1 MADLHEYT
9 TKEVLNKVL
18 LDSSGNAVAAYSH
31 TSQEALNAVL
41 DSTNSRLNVSLVGGT
56 ISGDVTISGDLTVTG
71 DSAIATNEVIQGTS
85 IIDVTSTEAFLVRK
99 DSDGGDVFVVDT
111 TNNKAIVGVVLG
123 SATHPSLAFG
133 DGNTGLYE
141 VADNTLAITTLGSE
155 RMRIN
160 NVGDVGIGGGTN
172 SNIKVYIQDSTDSA
186 SAWATSIYQGGAGGN
201 GLRVDVASTDAS
213 DFIFQAGA
221 NNGGTQVLNVMA
233 DGKVGIGT
241 NSISSPLHLKVNNN
255 NSDPHFFIENAN
267 NGGRS
272 HARFYNSSRSTYW
285 SFGQQNDDSF
295 VFSNHLNIN
304 SSQKFI
310 LDANSRISLSNN
322 DNNTGNTVFGKN
334 AFNASSDNVSDYNVA
349 VGESAMGTGAVSGA
363 VYNTAVGY
371 KALDDLTGGDAN
383 VAVGSFAGTNI
394 TTGVSNVAIGAYDG
408 TNFGALHVNTVGSY
422 NIAIGTKALGIANE
436 NDNDGTVAIGHFACA
451 VQAGTGGAQFDNAT
465 VGIGYKAL
473 TALTTGVG
481 NTSIGY
487 EAGKEIDDGNGN
499 TILGYQAALT
509 HAGGQ
514 YNVVIGWKAM
524 DDTDAGGSSE
534 NSNNNVAIGA
544 SAMGGTWANATTEF
558 NVAIGTSS
566 MAGALNNSVGTVA
579 IGYQSLF
586 GLTSGA
592 KNTAI
597 GYESSKNTIAGQSNT
612 SIGYQS
618 LTKFGSSSGGDN
630 SSYNTAVG
638 DRAMGGGH
646 NTTTSNTGFKNV
658 AIGQLALGGSTG
670 TTTAITA
677 HSNVAIGFEAGK
689 VISSA
694 NNNVFI
700 GRGAGDAVTTGSSNT
715 AVGSGAGGAIIGGS
729 NNTALGVG
737 AGSSITT
744 GANNTY
750 IGYVANASANDVND
764 EIVLSAGSDA
774 VTGGG
779 TETIRIGVDSDF
791 ITNDFGENATWTH
804 SSDKRIKKDIEDSE
818 LGLDFINDLRPV
830 TFKKKAPSE
839 YPQEFEQYDAS
850 TTERKNPNRKHYGFI
865 AQEVKEAMDNA
876 GHSEFPVW
884 KENRDGMQE
893 LGETELITPLIKAV
907 QELSAKVKELEA
919 KLSK

>member
-1 MADLHEYT
+1 MADINKFT

-41 DSTNSRLNVSLVGGT
+41 DTSNNRLNISIAGGT
-56 ISGDVTISGDLTVTG
+56 ISGDVTISGDLTVEG
-71 DSAIATNEVIQGTS
+71 NGNGNYDEVVNGNSHIVGGILQVSHDSDRTENILLYARDTARFSGTAFPGVLETVGCNTLEIGTAGSQPLYFATN
-85 IIDVTSTEAFLVRK
+85 
-99 DSDGGDVFVVDT
+99 
-111 TNNKAIVGVVLG
+111 
-123 SATHPSLAFG
+123 ATPRMTIS
-133 DGNTGLYE
+133 NT
-141 VADNTLAITTLGSE
+141 
-155 RMRIN
+155 
-160 NVGDVGIGGGTN
+160 GDVGIGVAPN
-172 SNIKVYIQDSTDSA
+172 SNFKTYIYDNTNSA
-186 SAWATSIYQGGAGGN
+186 SAWGLQVYQQGAGGN

-213 DFIFQAGA
+213 DYIFQAGA
-221 NNGGTQVLNVMA
+221 NDGGTQVLSVMA
-233 DGKVGIGT
+233 NGNIGIGT
-241 NSISSPLHLKVNNN
+241 TAPKSGGAGSTLHIKNNLYLGASGATHGSI
-255 NSDPHFFIENAN
+255 NSDDSLYINMNADGGTEN
-267 NGGRS
+267 
-272 HARFYNSSRSTYW
+272 TII
-285 SFGQQNDDSF
+285 SFGEGATGTGGTALFKIDY
-295 VFSNHLNIN
+295 
-304 SSQKFI
+304 
-310 LDANSRISLSNN
+310 NSRISLSNN